1 MFEASVDGEPYDEAR
16 FSQYFRPAGMA
27 ARTGDPNSTTTET
40 VVPVPETKV
49 DKPVESDTVDSS
61 STQDANNILKMI
73 RSRQTAE

>member
-1 MFEASVDGEPYDEAR
+1 MT
-16 FSQYFRPAGMA
+16 